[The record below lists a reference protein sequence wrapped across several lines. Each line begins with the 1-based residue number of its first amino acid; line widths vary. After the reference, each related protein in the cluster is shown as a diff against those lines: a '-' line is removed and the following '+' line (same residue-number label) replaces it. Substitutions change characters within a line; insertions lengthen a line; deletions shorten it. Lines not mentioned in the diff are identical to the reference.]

1 MRKGATIGPF
11 CQPKEWVVYQYIL
24 IAAVAWFTYGS
35 TVAHAQALYKWV
47 DSRGGIHYTN
57 TPTNNKARTVDD
69 ALPPASHFQS
79 LAPPEPAK
87 SSDDAAKENTPTSS
101 NPQGETTPEPPQS
114 AAVPTEEPQA
124 SEQ

>member
-1 MRKGATIGPF
+1 M
-11 CQPKEWVVYQYIL
+11 L
-24 IAAVAWFTYGS
+24 IAALAWLAYGS

-57 TPTNNKARTVDD
+57 TPTNSKARTVDD

-87 SSDDAAKENTPTSS
+87 SSADAAGENTPTPST
-101 NPQGETTPEPPQS
+101 PPGENTPEQPQS
-114 AAVPTEEPQA
+114 AAAPTEEPQA
-124 SEQ
+124 SDQ